1 MGMEKITTDIYSFE
15 NLRKG
20 GYVYVDKTD
29 LLWRLA
35 ADREGR
41 QFIISRP
48 RRFGKSL
55 MLSTLKCIFEGRREL
70 FRGLKIEKKRWDWT
84 KTYPVVMLDMS
95 KAKGETPDELK
106 ASLHSVVDGIAA
118 TFGLK
123 VPQKKPVGTRF
134 GLALDALA
142 AKNGEYV
149 VLIDEYDV
157 PLQGFF
163 GDRPALLRVRQIMH
177 DFYINLKNHSGDIRF
192 LMMAG
197 VTKLTKMS
205 VFSGLNHLNDLTM
218 KSPRYAAILGYTPKE
233 IAAFFPGRLDALA
246 KKHRTDRKGAL
257 RKLLDWYDSY
267 RFSPDTTAR
276 VCNPISIGQ
285 ALQSGN
291 LKSYWVA
298 TAVSTLVMERI
309 AAAGKTPADFE
320 GCTATAE
327 ELDLCEATELPAKS
341 LMYQSGYLTIQG
353 LSKTEVDEIGNPK
366 LVLGAPNHEVRGAIR
381 AGWFDGFLK
390 VPANEFDAL
399 VEVAKGQISAGDP
412 KGLVGES
419 LYRIYAKIP
428 PEWRIRNEADVKRHF
443 TLFMEMVGA
452 KVAAEEGSAFG
463 YADAIIETRKFG
475 WVFEFKFNKSANAA
489 VRQIREKGYADQ
501 YKGGKRPVTLV
512 GINFRAAKRNIDEP
526 VFERL
531 KG

>member
-1 MGMEKITTDIYSFE
+1 MEKITTDIYSFE

-70 FRGLKIEKKRWDWT
+70 FKGLKIEKKRWDWK

-95 KAKGETPDELK
+95 KVKGETPDELK

-192 LMMAG
+192 LMMTG

-218 KSPRYAAILGYTPKE
+218 KRREYAALLGYTPKE
-233 IAAFFPGRLDALA
+233 IAVFFPGRLDALA
-246 KKHRTDRKGAL
+246 KKHGTDRKGAL

-291 LKSYWVA
+291 LKSYWVG

-320 GCTATAE
+320 GCTATVE

-341 LMYQSGYLTIQG
+341 LMYQSGYLTIKG

-390 VPANEFDAL
+390 VPAGEFDAL
-399 VEVAKGQISAGDP
+399 VEVAKGQIATGDLQ
-412 KGLVGES
+412 GLLYDS
-419 LYRIYAKIP
+419 LFALYAKIP
-428 PEWRIRNEADVKRHF
+428 PTWRVKDEAEAKRYF
-443 TLFMEMVGA
+443 LLFMQMVGA
-452 KVAAEEGSAFG
+452 NPQPECASLRG
-463 YADAIIETRKFG
+463 YADAIIETRKFV
-475 WVFEFKFNKSANAA
+475 WVLEFKFNKSANAA
-489 VRQIREKGYADQ
+489 VRQIREKGYADR
-501 YKGGKRPVTLV
+501 YKGDKRPVTLV
-512 GINFRAAKRNIDEP
+512 GINFRTAKRNIDEP
-526 VFERL
+526 KVERL
-531 KG
+531 KS